1 MTQKYHRKERCAYQ
15 RIAPHQHNK
24 PKLQRRVTMNRKEV
38 KLSPIKIVAVVLIG
52 LALALFS
59 CLAII
64 TIIGGFVMKEETPYL
79 YGSYIPYR
87 EILIIGICI
96 VVFVLMLLFNMRV
109 KRKWLF
115 ALVNIIVIIAL
126 CNPITL
132 FLGLIGI
139 PTCVNYYTIESE
151 ADFNQCVDDM
161 ETDFSNFPRYN
172 EFDEQNVRFVGK
184 VYAGFFSYQSIT
196 AIVKYDSLELCEADY
211 KAYIDSHQFLTEPV
225 IDRDGDYLIA
235 APEFYYEGIFFK
247 VVTEGEEDYFPKQ
260 IYMIGIDRENSTLYY
275 LYLDDH
281 DLDYIADSDAQ
292 DLEGEM
298 GKQIADQFN
307 LGK

>member
-1 MTQKYHRKERCAYQ
+1 
-15 RIAPHQHNK
+15 
-24 PKLQRRVTMNRKEV
+24 MNRKEV

-52 LALALFS
+52 LALVFFS

-64 TIIGGFVMKEETPYL
+64 TIIGGFEMKEKTPYL

-96 VVFVLMLLFNMRV
+96 LVFVLMLLFNMRV
-109 KRKWLF
+109 KRKWLS

-126 CNPITL
+126 CNPFTL
-132 FLGLIGI
+132 VLGLVGI
-139 PTCVNYYTIESE
+139 PTSVNYYTIESE
-151 ADFNQCVDDM
+151 SEFNQCAYDM
-161 ETDFSNFPRYN
+161 GTDFSNFPRYN

-184 VYAGFFSYQSIT
+184 INAGFFFYQSIT
-196 AIVKYDSLELCEADY
+196 AIAKYDSLELCEADY
-211 KAYIDSHQFLTEPV
+211 EAYIDSHQFLTEPV
-225 IDRDGDYLIA
+225 IDYDGDYLIA
-235 APEFYYEGIFFK
+235 APEFHYEGIFFK
-247 VVTEGEEDYFPKQ
+247 VVTAGEEDHFPKK

-275 LYLDDH
+275 LYLNDH

-298 GKQIADQFN
+298 GQHIADQFN

>member
-1 MTQKYHRKERCAYQ
+1 
-15 RIAPHQHNK
+15 
-24 PKLQRRVTMNRKEV
+24 MNRKEF

-52 LALALFS
+52 LALAFIS
-59 CLAII
+59 CLAVIS
-64 TIIGGFVMKEETPYL
+64 IIGGFEMKEETPYL
-79 YGSYIPYR
+79 YGSYTPYR
-87 EILIIGICI
+87 ELFVVGICI
-96 VVFVLMLLFNMRV
+96 VVFVLMLLFNMHI
-109 KRKWLF
+109 KRKWLS

-126 CNPITL
+126 CNPFTFVL
-132 FLGLIGI
+132 CLIGI
-139 PTCVNYYTIESE
+139 PTTVNYYTIESE
-151 ADFNQCVDDM
+151 ADFNQCADDM
-161 ETDFSNFPRYN
+161 GTDFNNFPRYN

-184 VYAGFFSYQSIT
+184 VDAGFFFYQSIT

-211 KAYIDSHQFLTEPV
+211 KAYTDSHQFLTEPV
-225 IDRDGDYLIA
+225 IDYDGYYLIA

-247 VVTEGEEDYFPKQ
+247 VVTEGEEDYFPNQ

-281 DLDYIADSDAQ
+281 DLDYIAEEGAQ

-298 GKQIADQFN
+298 GEQIASQFN

>member
-1 MTQKYHRKERCAYQ
+1 
-15 RIAPHQHNK
+15 
-24 PKLQRRVTMNRKEV
+24 MNRKEI

-59 CLAII
+59 FLAII
-64 TIIGGFVMKEETPYL
+64 TIIDEFVMKEKTPYL

-87 EILIIGICI
+87 GFLVIGICI
-96 VVFVLMLLFNMRV
+96 VVFVSMLLFNMHI
-109 KRKWLF
+109 KRKWLS

-126 CNPITL
+126 CNPYTL
-132 FLGLIGI
+132 VLSLIRI
-139 PTCVNYYTIESE
+139 PTVVNYYTIECE
-151 ADFNQCVDDM
+151 ADFNQCADDM
-161 ETDFSNFPRYN
+161 GTDFSNFPKYN

-184 VYAGFFSYQSIT
+184 VDAGFFFYQSIT
-196 AIVKYDSLELCEADY
+196 AIVKYDNLELCEADY

-225 IDRDGDYLIA
+225 IDYDGDYLIA
-235 APEFYYEGIFFK
+235 APEFHYEGIFFK
-247 VVTEGEEDYFPKQ
+247 VVTAGGEDHFPQQ

-275 LYLDDH
+275 LYLDDQ

-298 GKQIADQFN
+298 GKHIADQFN

>member
-1 MTQKYHRKERCAYQ
+1 
-15 RIAPHQHNK
+15 
-24 PKLQRRVTMNRKEV
+24 MNRKEI
-38 KLSPIKIVAVVLIG
+38 KLSPIKSVAVTLIG

-59 CLAII
+59 FLSII
-64 TIIGGFVMKEETPYL
+64 TIIGNLELKEKSPYL
-79 YGSYIPYR
+79 YGSYMPYR
-87 EILIIGICI
+87 ELLVIGICI
-96 VVFVLMLLFNMRV
+96 VVFVLMLLFNMHI
-109 KRKWLF
+109 KRKWLS

-126 CNPITL
+126 CNPIAL
-132 FLGLIGI
+132 FVSLIEI

-151 ADFNQCVDDM
+151 ADFNQCADDM
-161 ETDFSNFPRYN
+161 GTDFSNFPKYN

-196 AIVKYDSLELCEADY
+196 AIVEYESIELCEADY

-225 IDRDGDYLIA
+225 LDYDGDYLIA
-235 APEFYYEGIFFK
+235 APEFHYEGIFFK
-247 VVTEGEEDYFPKQ
+247 VVTAGEDDYFPKQ
-260 IYMIGIDRENSTLYY
+260 IYMIGIDRDNSTLYY

-281 DLDYIADSDAQ
+281 DLDYIAAPNAQ

-298 GKQIADQFN
+298 GKLIVDQFN